1 MLTCKNNNLTSRELD
16 VLRLIAQGEN
26 QFSIAEI
33 LYISPDTSR
42 ARVKKLREKLQAATA
57 AEAVYLAMKQNI
69 LE

>member
-1 MLTCKNNNLTSRELD
+1 MLISKHTTLTSRELD
-16 VLRLIAQGEN
+16 VLRLIAKGEN

-42 ARVKKLREKLQAATA
+42 ARVKKLREKLDAATV
-57 AEAVYLAMKQNI
+57 AEAVYLAMKYNI